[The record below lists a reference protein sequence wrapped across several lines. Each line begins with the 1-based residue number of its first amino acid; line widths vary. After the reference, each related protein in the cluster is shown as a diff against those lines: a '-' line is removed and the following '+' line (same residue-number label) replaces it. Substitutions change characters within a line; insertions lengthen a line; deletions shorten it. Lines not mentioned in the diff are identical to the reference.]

1 LSPRSLAE
9 LGAWDL
15 DPRRDDSEAEAAAAL
30 CCSVGYWAVP
40 YPVAER
46 LARPVDVECDGL
58 VVVDPAA
65 PAAELAGLDLQWIAV
80 DVDGHRSTATP
91 RRVTMNPRKDA
102 FVAALDVAPV
112 VDAGAIDV
120 TLGLFLPCWT
130 LRGMLD
136 RAMERIS
143 VPIRRLPFGLAA
155 TRAQLVGRVAGRGLT
170 GLWS

>member
-1 LSPRSLAE
+1 
-9 LGAWDL
+9 
-15 DPRRDDSEAEAAAAL
+15 
-30 CCSVGYWAVP
+30 
-40 YPVAER
+40 
-46 LARPVDVECDGL
+46 
-58 VVVDPAA
+58 
-65 PAAELAGLDLQWIAV
+65 
-80 DVDGHRSTATP
+80 
-91 RRVTMNPRKDA
+91 MNPRKDA